1 MQSVTNENIDSR
13 VSNPFE
19 KESFVKYRDWEESL
33 VEFMAE
39 QAKNPNLLSWQQLIR
54 SEKAL
59 DNACCCAII
68 LANSIE
74 YYYYEQ
80 SRKLFQISDQLK
92 DITTD
97 GLNTWI
103 RSGWLDLPSIESGL
117 QVLLDFS

>member
-1 MQSVTNENIDSR
+1 MADQ
-13 VSNPFE
+13 
-19 KESFVKYRDWEESL
+19 VKNL
-33 VEFMAE
+33 
-39 QAKNPNLLSWQQLIR
+39 NLLSWQQLAR

-74 YYYYEQ
+74 YYYHKQ
-80 SRKLFQISDQLK
+80 SHKLFQISEQLK

-103 RSGWLDLPSIESGL
+103 RIGWLDLPSIESSL
-117 QVLLDFS
+117 QVLLDFP

>member
-1 MQSVTNENIDSR
+1 MADQ
-13 VSNPFE
+13 
-19 KESFVKYRDWEESL
+19 VKNL
-33 VEFMAE
+33 
-39 QAKNPNLLSWQQLIR
+39 NLLSWQQLAT

-103 RSGWLDLPSIESGL
+103 RSGWLDLPSIESSL
-117 QVLLDFS
+117 QVLIGYS